1 MYDNAQGFHPGNWKY
16 DYYALADMIK
26 KHRGSDNVI
35 TAQEIADYLGIGD
48 RKNVDVQ
55 IKNILFRVM
64 RHTKTP
70 IISTRFGY
78 FVPKNDA
85 EMAEYIASMRARIR
99 GIEER
104 ISIAAKLYY
113 GESLTPPM

>member
-16 DYYALADMIK
+16 DYYAIADMMR
-26 KHRGSDNVI
+26 KHVGSDNVI
-35 TAQEIADYLGIGD
+35 TSQEIADYLGIGD
-48 RKNVDVQ
+48 RKNADVQ

-70 IISTRFGY
+70 IISNRFGY
-78 FVPKNDA
+78 FIPNKEA
-85 EMAEYIASMRARIR
+85 EMNEYIANMRARIK

-113 GESLTPPM
+113 TDSLTPPM

>member
-1 MYDNAQGFHPGNWKY
+1 MYHVGETFHPGNWKY
-16 DYYALADMIK
+16 DYYALADMLK

-35 TAQEIADYLGIGD
+35 TAKEVAEYLGISD

-55 IKNILFRVM
+55 VKNILFRVM
-64 RHTKTP
+64 RHTRTP
-70 IISTRFGY
+70 IISNRFGY
-78 FVPKNDA
+78 FVPNNDA
-85 EMAEYIASMRARIR
+85 EMAEYISNMRARIR